1 VIHCEVDALAG
12 QRNATRG
19 KPGPVERPCSSVAMT
34 SWVVA
39 VRLNGVSGFFLFR
52 ARCEGVDIVLSRC
65 LAKIFK
71 MRRVLF
77 RQRPSRPLR
86 CLGILASTP
95 QWTLNAGTHFF
106 RRLFKSKFF
115 ASSKSAASS
124 LQFDNFSQDI
134 LLSHLLLP
142 QSSEGFLSVSAIQA
156 SHLSRE
162 TCQWDLR
169 TRVTVS
175 LRSSRPQVLLVFHL
189 SATTSPL
196 SHLVGSYDHLLSQH
210 LISGF

>member
-1 VIHCEVDALAG
+1 VFVGSYDILG
-12 QRNATRG
+12 S
-19 KPGPVERPCSSVAMT
+19 CSSFERRVG
-34 SWVVA
+34 
-39 VRLNGVSGFFLFR
+39 LLPLPR
-52 ARCEGVDIVLSRC
+52 A
-65 LAKIFK
+65 
-71 MRRVLF
+71 MRRSRHSSTGMLLQDIQDEKSAI

-95 QWTLNAGTHFF
+95 HWTLNAGTHFF
-106 RRLFKSKFF
+106 AASFKSKFF

-124 LQFDNFSQDI
+124 LRFDNFSQDI
-134 LLSHLLLP
+134 LLLHLSLP

-196 SHLVGSYDHLLSQH
+196 SHLVGSYDHLLSKH
-210 LISGF
+210 LISGY